1 MGNNLGNNPGVET
14 TRNSPSRTRRKP
26 PQRKAR
32 LSNIA
37 PRRSAAGWKWRA
49 NWFHDGVR
57 EWGPVRDTQEEA
69 YQDFLAM
76 RERRQELPKTVLTL
90 QEAIDRLI
98 EVSRNKGLAEQTI
111 EDHYRARGKLFLS
124 AWAPDTLLG
133 QIDRKEVE
141 WFIKVRREKHGV
153 TDSTIYH
160 DLAVLH
166 RLFVVA
172 GTSNP
177 VKQVERPK
185 PREAKRA
192 FFTKQ
197 EVEQIIAKVRGSGL
211 PACERHA
218 DLLALLFATGMRATE
233 CERLR
238 VKDVELDHGRIWVRG
253 KNKPRELPIASHL
266 RPVLA
271 RLIRDCDPEEP
282 IFPGGAYYLA
292 HTCKVWQARLKLPSL
307 SARALRHSFAT
318 ALLDGGCAI
327 HVAQQLMGHAD
338 LDTTARYLHARNQS
352 LRDAVELLR
361 QTPAA

>member
-1 MGNNLGNNPGVET
+1 MEPA
-14 TRNSPSRTRRKP
+14 RNSPPRTSRKP

-37 PRRSAAGWKWRA
+37 ARRTAAGWRWRA
-49 NWFHDGVR
+49 NWFHDSVR
-57 EWGPVRDTQEEA
+57 EWGPMRASQEEA

-76 RERRQELPKTVLTL
+76 RGHRQELPKAVLTL
-90 QEAIDRLI
+90 KEAIDRLI

-124 AWAPDTLLG
+124 AWAPDTLLSR
-133 QIDRKEVE
+133 IDRKEVE
-141 WFIKVRREKHGV
+141 WFIKVRREKHSV

-166 RLFVVA
+166 RLFEVT
-172 GTSNP
+172 GTPNP
-177 VKQVERPK
+177 VKDVERPK

-192 FFTKQ
+192 FFTKA
-197 EVEQIIAKVRGSGL
+197 EVEQVIAKVRGSGL
-211 PACERHA
+211 PASKRHA
-218 DLLALLFATGMRATE
+218 DVLTLLFATGMRATE
-233 CERLR
+233 VERLR
-238 VKDVELDHGRIWVRG
+238 VKDVELGHGRIWVRG

-271 RLIRDCDPEEP
+271 RLVKDGDPEEP
-282 IFPGGAYYLA
+282 IIPGGAYYLA
-292 HTCKVWQARLKLPSL
+292 RMCKVWQARLKLPAL

-318 ALLDGGCAI
+318 ALLDGGCPV

-338 LDTTARYLHARNQS
+338 LETTARYLHTRDQS